1 MKAKRRIAWLLSFLM
16 IFSLLMGM
24 FPMQVR
30 AEGGTANVTIT
41 SDVDVAIQFRS
52 AEEKEGATIYS
63 DPENTK
69 YLFESGTVSGLP
81 ESGTIYI
88 AIEPS
93 LGASNTYSSISING
107 VAQTFHNGTNPNVY
121 EVGISDSYNIVIE
134 GTDAISYT
142 IMWTNSGATNV
153 DETDYASADCM
164 IGNGKAYVKAVYDNA
179 TNMSPITGSITNIE
193 SGCVDGDGKGYVALE
208 AGNVVDFEFI
218 PDYGY
223 QLTGIGANDT
233 TLNAQ
238 DTQNQFRFVMPDAHI
253 HFNATFTPTEDIV
266 APNADSI
273 SEGNIELSEGALS
286 GGTAKLEVNNA
297 TIDNQGA
304 FENAAEGYVVSD
316 YLDISL
322 HNIFYKGK
330 NDANDVWSTT
340 VEELDNPAEITL
352 RLNEG
357 ISGEEVK
364 VVHEKGN
371 GEFELLDASYNP
383 QTQEIS
389 FSTSSFS
396 NYAIAYVESGDNNE
410 SDSYS
415 VNFEPGSWTIGE
427 DVVSVQVEGLRE
439 EVMILELATDDVITL
454 TNFNPETMDAVLI
467 VDEDV
472 TLFLNVDEN
481 GTTSL
486 ANVDG
491 GVEVLPPEGSMIFSV
506 VEKPQGNEYF
516 VNFGAGTW
524 TIDEDA
530 ASVDVWQFNEY
541 IPFLDTDPIQI
552 SGFNPETMDAVLIV
566 DEDVTLPLIVDA
578 EGNTM
583 LTAIGTGELPEPGSY
598 MSFEVRKKPEFNN
611 TTNKEANACGADLAE
626 LTDDLNSKLLT
637 DAEKTRLEN
646 GEEVK
651 VWLEATDISA
661 SVSQTDKDL
670 IDSKKGNT
678 TIGMYLDID
687 LLKQIGSDSP
697 VNITETDGAVTI
709 TLKVPSSL
717 INSNSSVTRTYQMIR
732 VHNGVATVIPCT
744 YNAANQTI
752 SFETDQFSTY
762 ALAYVDQQN
771 NSGGGNT
778 GGGSA
783 DGGNKGGENTG
794 GENTGS
800 GSTDS
805 GNTGGGNTGGGSA
818 GDGSNDNVKD
828 VVPKTGDASNAYIL
842 FILALVSGIGA
853 LYFGKKGLV
862 LKKEN

>member
-1 MKAKRRIAWLLSFLM
+1 MKKGKRIIRILSFLM

-30 AEGGTANVTIT
+30 AEGGTANVTIN
-41 SDVDVAIQFRS
+41 SDVAVAIQFRS

-63 DPENTK
+63 DPENTN

-107 VAQTFHNGTNPNVY
+107 AAQTFHNGTNPNVY
-121 EVGISDSYNIVIE
+121 EVEISASYDIVIK

-153 DETDYASADCM
+153 DGTDYASADCM

-179 TNMSPITGSITNIE
+179 TNMSPITGSITDIE
-193 SGCVDGDGKGYVALE
+193 SGCVDGEGKGYVALE

-233 TLNAQ
+233 TLDAQ
-238 DTQNQFRFVMPDAHI
+238 DTQNQFRFVMPEANI
-253 HFNATFTPTEDIV
+253 HFNATFTSTEDIV

-286 GGTAKLEVNNA
+286 RGTAKLEVNNA
-297 TIDNQGA
+297 TIDNQVD

-316 YLDISL
+316 YFDISL

-340 VEELDNPAEITL
+340 VEELANPAEITL
-352 RLNEG
+352 RLYEG

-427 DVVSVQVEGLRE
+427 DVVSVQVEGLSE

-454 TNFNPETMDAVLI
+454 TNFNPETMDAILF

-516 VNFGAGTW
+516 VNFGTGTW
-524 TIDEDA
+524 TIDEEA
-530 ASVDVWQFNEY
+530 ASVDAWQFNEY

-578 EGNTM
+578 EGKTM
-583 LTAIGTGELPEPGSY
+583 LTAIGTGELPEPGSC
-598 MSFEVRKKPEFNN
+598 MGLLQMKK
-611 TTNKEANACGADLAE
+611 
-626 LTDDLNSKLLT
+626 
-637 DAEKTRLEN
+637 
-646 GEEVK
+646 
-651 VWLEATDISA
+651 
-661 SVSQTDKDL
+661 Q
-670 IDSKKGNT
+670 
-678 TIGMYLDID
+678 M
-687 LLKQIGSDSP
+687 P
-697 VNITETDGAVTI
+697 VVQHWTKIYT
-709 TLKVPSSL
+709 
-717 INSNSSVTRTYQMIR
+717 
-732 VHNGVATVIPCT
+732 H
-744 YNAANQTI
+744 
-752 SFETDQFSTY
+752 
-762 ALAYVDQQN
+762 
-771 NSGGGNT
+771 
-778 GGGSA
+778 
-783 DGGNKGGENTG
+783 
-794 GENTGS
+794 
-800 GSTDS
+800 
-805 GNTGGGNTGGGSA
+805 
-818 GDGSNDNVKD
+818 
-828 VVPKTGDASNAYIL
+828 
-842 FILALVSGIGA
+842 
-853 LYFGKKGLV
+853 
-862 LKKEN
+862 

>member
-1 MKAKRRIAWLLSFLM
+1 M

-41 SDVDVAIQFRS
+41 SDVGVAIQFRS
-52 AEEKEGATIYS
+52 AKEKEGATIYS
-63 DPENTK
+63 DPGNTN
-69 YLFESGTVSGLP
+69 YLYESGTVSGLP
-81 ESGTIYI
+81 ASGIIYI

-93 LGASNTYSSISING
+93 LFMSNTYSSIIING
-107 VAQTFHNGTNPNVY
+107 VPQTFHNGTDPNVY

-134 GTDAISYT
+134 GTNATSYT

-153 DETDYASADCM
+153 DDTDYASADCM

-193 SGCVDGDGKGYVALE
+193 SGCVDGDGKGYVVLE

-233 TLNAQ
+233 PLDAQ
-238 DTQNQFRFVMPDAHI
+238 DTQNRFRFVMPDAHI
-253 HFNATFTPTEDIV
+253 HFNAVFTPTEDIV

-297 TIDNQGA
+297 TIDNQVD

-316 YLDISL
+316 YFDISL
-322 HNIFYKGK
+322 YNIFYKGK
-330 NDANDVWSTT
+330 DDANDVWSTP
-340 VEELDNPAEITL
+340 VEALVNPAEITL
-352 RLNEG
+352 GLNEG

-364 VVHEKGN
+364 VVHEKAN

-427 DVVSVQVEGLRE
+427 DVVSVQVEGLSE
-439 EVMILELATDDVITL
+439 EVTILELATDDVITL
-454 TNFNPETMDAVLI
+454 TNFNPETMDAILF

-472 TLFLNVDEN
+472 TLLLNVDEN

-583 LTAIGTGELPEPGSY
+583 LTAIGTGELPEPGAY

-611 TTNKEANACGADLAE
+611 TTNEEANACGATLDENIYALMDA
-626 LTDDLNSKLLT
+626 LLT
-637 DAEKTRLEN
+637 DHDRTALAGGSTINVYLDVSDIDN
-646 GEEVK
+646 SVPMNEVSIIIST
-651 VWLEATDISA
+651 ATVNNA
-661 SVSQTDKDL
+661 
-670 IDSKKGNT
+670 
-678 TIGMYLDID
+678 TIGKHFDID
-687 LLKQIGSDSP
+687 LMKQIDSAIP
-697 VNITETDGAVTI
+697 GNITETNAPVTI
-709 TLKVPSSL
+709 TLEVPDSL
-717 INSNSSVTRTYQMIR
+717 INSNASITREYMMIR
-732 VHNGVATVIPCT
+732 VHGGGAVTKVLPCT
-744 YNAANQTI
+744 YDAASKTV
-752 SFETDQFSTY
+752 SFETDKFSTY
-762 ALAYVDQQN
+762 VLIYRDQQN
-771 NSGGGNT
+771 SSGG
-778 GGGSA
+778 
-783 DGGNKGGENTG
+783 
-794 GENTGS
+794 TGS
-800 GSTDS
+800 GSTS
-805 GNTGGGNTGGGSA
+805 TGSTSTGSTSTGSA
-818 GDGSNDNVKD
+818 GTADSNQATVSAVKATGKVKD
-828 VVPKTGDASNAYIL
+828 AVPKTGDESNV
-842 FILALVSGIGA
+842 FMWFMLALVSGMGA
-853 LYFGKKGLV
+853 IYFGKKSFLS
-862 LKKEN
+862 KR

>member
-1 MKAKRRIAWLLSFLM
+1 MKKGKRIIRILSFLM
-16 IFSLLMGM
+16 IFSLMMGI

-30 AEGGTANVTIT
+30 AEGITADVTIS
-41 SDVDVAIQFRS
+41 SDVGVAVQFRS

-63 DPENTK
+63 DPEDTG
-69 YLFESGTVSGLP
+69 YLFGNGTVSNLP
-81 ESGTIYI
+81 ENGNIYI

-107 VAQTFHNGTNPNVY
+107 ETKEFHNGTNPNVY
-121 EVGISDSYNIVIE
+121 EVAVSNSYTISIE
-134 GTDAISYT
+134 GAGATSYT

-153 DETDYASADCM
+153 DGTDYASADCM

-193 SGCVDGDGKGYVALE
+193 SGCVDGEGKGYVALE

-233 TLNAQ
+233 TLDAQ
-238 DTQNQFRFVMPDAHI
+238 DTQNQFRFVMPEANI
-253 HFNATFTPTEDIV
+253 HFNATFTSTEDIV

-297 TIDNQGA
+297 TIDNQVD

-340 VEELDNPAEITL
+340 VEELANPAEITL

-364 VVHEKGN
+364 VVHEKAN
-371 GEFELLDASYNP
+371 GEFELLDANYNP

-427 DVVSVQVEGLRE
+427 DVVSVQVEGLSE

-454 TNFNPETMDAVLI
+454 TNFNPDTMDAILF
-467 VDEDV
+467 VDEEV
-472 TLFLNVDEN
+472 TLLLNVDEN

-524 TIDEDA
+524 TIGGEDVSVA
-530 ASVDVWQFNEY
+530 AWELNAY

-566 DEDVTLPLIVDA
+566 DEDVILPLIVDA

-598 MSFEVRKKPEFNN
+598 ISFEVREKPKFNN
-611 TTNKEANACGADLAE
+611 TTNEEANACGATLDENIYALMDAL
-626 LTDDLNSKLLT
+626 LTDDDQTALAGGSTINVYLNVS
-637 DAEKTRLEN
+637 DIDN
-646 GEEVK
+646 SVPMNEVSII
-651 VWLEATDISA
+651 ISTA
-661 SVSQTDKDL
+661 KH
-670 IDSKKGNT
+670 NNA
-678 TIGMYLDID
+678 TIGKHFDID
-687 LLKQIGSDSP
+687 LMKQIDSGTP
-697 VNITETDGAVTI
+697 GNITETNAPVTI
-709 TLKVPSSL
+709 TLEVPDSL
-717 INSNSSVTRTYQMIR
+717 INSNASITRTYMMIR
-732 VHNGVATVIPCT
+732 VHGGGAVTNVLPCT
-744 YNAANQTI
+744 YDAASKTV
-752 SFETDQFSTY
+752 SFETDKFSTY
-762 ALAYVDQQN
+762 VLIYSDQQN
-771 NSGGGNT
+771 SSGGT
-778 GGGSA
+778 S
-783 DGGNKGGENTG
+783 
-794 GENTGS
+794 S
-800 GSTDS
+800 GSTS
-805 GNTGGGNTGGGSA
+805 TGSTSTGSA
-818 GDGSNDNVKD
+818 GTADSNQATVSAVKATGKVKD
-828 VVPKTGDASNAYIL
+828 AVPKTGDESNV
-842 FILALVSGIGA
+842 FMWFMLALVSGMGA
-853 LYFGKKGLV
+853 IYFGKKSFLS
-862 LKKEN
+862 KR

>member
-1 MKAKRRIAWLLSFLM
+1 MKTKRRIAWLLSFLM

-81 ESGTIYI
+81 GSGTIYI

-340 VEELDNPAEITL
+340 VEELANPAEITL

-427 DVVSVQVEGLRE
+427 DVVSVQVEGLSE

-454 TNFNPETMDAVLI
+454 TNFNPDTMDAILF
-467 VDEDV
+467 VDEEV
-472 TLFLNVDEN
+472 TLLLNVDEN

-530 ASVDVWQFNEY
+530 ASVDVWQLDEY

-583 LTAIGTGELPEPGSY
+583 LTAIGTGELPEPGSR
-598 MSFEVRKKPEFNN
+598 MRFEVREKPKFNN
-611 TTNKEANACGADLAE
+611 TTNEEANACGATLDENIYALMDAL
-626 LTDDLNSKLLT
+626 LTDDDQTALAGGSTINVYLNVS
-637 DAEKTRLEN
+637 DIDN
-646 GEEVK
+646 SVPMNEVSIINST
-651 VWLEATDISA
+651 ATVNNA
-661 SVSQTDKDL
+661 
-670 IDSKKGNT
+670 
-678 TIGMYLDID
+678 TIGKHFDID
-687 LLKQIGSDSP
+687 LMKQIDSGIP
-697 VNITETDGAVTI
+697 GNITETNASVTI
-709 TLKVPSSL
+709 TLEVPDSL
-717 INSNSSVTRTYQMIR
+717 INSNASITRRYMMIR
-732 VHNGVATVIPCT
+732 VHGGGAVTKVLPCT
-744 YNAANQTI
+744 YDATSKTV
-752 SFETDQFSTY
+752 SFETDKFSTY
-762 ALAYVDQQN
+762 VLIYSDQQN
-771 NSGGGNT
+771 SSGG
-778 GGGSA
+778 
-783 DGGNKGGENTG
+783 
-794 GENTGS
+794 TGS
-800 GSTDS
+800 GSTS
-805 GNTGGGNTGGGSA
+805 TGGTSTGSA
-818 GDGSNDNVKD
+818 GTADSNQATGKVKD
-828 VVPKTGDASNAYIL
+828 AVPKTGDESNV
-842 FILALVSGIGA
+842 FMWFMLALVSGIGA

-862 LKKEN
+862 LKKGN

>member
-1 MKAKRRIAWLLSFLM
+1 MKKGKRIIRILSFLM

-30 AEGGTANVTIT
+30 AEGGTANVTIN
-41 SDVDVAIQFRS
+41 SDVAVAIQFRS

-63 DPENTK
+63 DPENTN

-107 VAQTFHNGTNPNVY
+107 AAQTFHNGTNPNVY
-121 EVGISDSYNIVIE
+121 EVEISNSYNIVIE
-134 GTDAISYT
+134 GTDAISYN

-153 DETDYASADCM
+153 DGTDYASEDCI

-179 TNMSPITGSITNIE
+179 INMTPITESITNIVN
-193 SGCVDGDGKGYVALE
+193 GCVDGDGKGYVALE

-233 TLNAQ
+233 TLDAQ
-238 DTQNQFRFVMPDAHI
+238 DTQNQFRFVMPEANI
-253 HFNATFTPTEDIV
+253 HFNATFTSTEDIV

-297 TIDNQGA
+297 TIDNQVD

-316 YLDISL
+316 YFDISL

-340 VEELDNPAEITL
+340 VEELANPAEITL
-352 RLNEG
+352 RLYEG

-364 VVHEKGN
+364 VVHEKAN
-371 GEFELLDASYNP
+371 GEFELLDANYNP

-410 SDSYS
+410 SDSYR
-415 VNFEPGSWTIGE
+415 VNFEPGSWTIGV
-427 DVVSVQVEGLRE
+427 DVVSVQVEGLSE
-439 EVMILELATDDVITL
+439 EVTILELATDDVITL
-454 TNFNPETMDAVLI
+454 TNFNPETMDAILF

-516 VNFGAGTW
+516 VNFGTGTW
-524 TIDEDA
+524 TIDEEA
-530 ASVDVWQFNEY
+530 ASVDAWQFNEY

-598 MSFEVRKKPEFNN
+598 MSFEVREKPEFNN
-611 TTNKEANACGADLAE
+611 TTAEEANACGATLDENIYALMDAL
-626 LTDDLNSKLLT
+626 LTDDDQTALALGSTINVYLNVS
-637 DAEKTRLEN
+637 DIDN
-646 GEEVK
+646 SVPMNEVSIIIST
-651 VWLEATDISA
+651 ATHNNA
-661 SVSQTDKDL
+661 
-670 IDSKKGNT
+670 
-678 TIGMYLDID
+678 TIGKHFDID
-687 LLKQIGSDSP
+687 LMKQIDSGTP
-697 VNITETDGAVTI
+697 GNITETNAPVTI
-709 TLKVPSSL
+709 TLEVPDSL
-717 INSNSSVTRTYQMIR
+717 INSNASITRTYMMIR
-732 VHNGVATVIPCT
+732 VHGGGAVTNVLPCT
-744 YNAANQTI
+744 YDAASKTV
-752 SFETDQFSTY
+752 SFETDKFSTY
-762 ALAYVDQQN
+762 VLIYSDQQN
-771 NSGGGNT
+771 SSGG
-778 GGGSA
+778 
-783 DGGNKGGENTG
+783 
-794 GENTGS
+794 TGS
-800 GSTDS
+800 GSTS
-805 GNTGGGNTGGGSA
+805 TGSA
-818 GDGSNDNVKD
+818 GTADSNQATGSAVKATGKVKD
-828 VVPKTGDASNAYIL
+828 AVPKTGDESNV
-842 FILALVSGIGA
+842 FMWFMLALVSGMGA
-853 LYFGKKGLV
+853 IYFGKKSFLS
-862 LKKEN
+862 KR